1 MPTSQPDNKRAAIGR
16 LCPLGASLLI
26 AALATVIVGALYVRL
41 GPAWPYRILPL
52 VPRGIVIHH
61 SATDTDIGLSVDAAF
76 LDRVH
81 ETRGW
86 GLRYGQRV
94 YHIGYHYV
102 ILPDGTVHPGRPEWM
117 PGAHTASYNHY
128 LGICLIGD
136 FSDRGAHTAHPT
148 DAQLDA
154 LVNLVVKQMHRHNTP
169 LSRLYRHCD
178 LAATKCPGAG
188 VPWEQILKRV
198 KAGLNRS

>member
-1 MPTSQPDNKRAAIGR
+1 MPTSQPDNKRRAIAR
-16 LCPLGASLLI
+16 LRPLGASLLI
-26 AALATVIVGALYVRL
+26 ATVATVAVGALYVRL
-41 GPAWPYRILPL
+41 GPVWPYRILPL
-52 VPRGIVIHH
+52 VPDGIVVHH
-61 SATDTDIGLSVDAAF
+61 SATDTGIGLRADAAF
-76 LDRVH
+76 LDRAH
-81 ETRGW
+81 KSRGW

-102 ILPDGTVHPGRPEWM
+102 ILPDGTVQPGRPEWM
-117 PGAHTASYNHY
+117 PGAHTMGYNHY

-136 FSDRGAHTAHPT
+136 FSDREARTQHLT

-154 LVNLVVKQMHRHNTP
+154 LVNLTVKQMRRHNIPT
-169 LSRLYRHCD
+169 SRLFRHCD

-188 VPWEQILKRV
+188 LPWEQILKRV

>member
-1 MPTSQPDNKRAAIGR
+1 MRTSQHNSQRHTSGR
-16 LCPLGASLLI
+16 LHPLEAGLLI
-26 AALATVIVGALYVRL
+26 AALATVAVGVLYIRL

-52 VPRGIVIHH
+52 VPQGIVIHH
-61 SATDTDIGLSVDAAF
+61 SATDTDIGRGVDAAF
-76 LDRVH
+76 LDEVH
-81 ETRGW
+81 KSRGW

-102 ILPDGTVHPGRPEWM
+102 ILPNGTVQPGRPEWM
-117 PGAHTASYNHY
+117 PGAHTAGYNHY

-136 FSDRGAHTAHPT
+136 FSDRGAQTQHPT
-148 DAQLDA
+148 KAQLDA
-154 LVNLVVKQMHRHNTP
+154 LVNLTVKQMRRHNIP
-169 LSRLYRHCD
+169 LRRLFRHCD

-198 KAGLNRS
+198 QTRLYGN

>member
-1 MPTSQPDNKRAAIGR
+1 MRTSQPDSKRAAIGR
-16 LCPLGASLLI
+16 LRPLGASLLI
-26 AALATVIVGALYVRL
+26 AALATMTVGALNVRL

-61 SATDTDIGLSVDAAF
+61 SATDTDIGLGVDAAF

-81 ETRGW
+81 SDRGW

-102 ILPDGTVHPGRPEWM
+102 ILPDGTVQSGRPEWM
-117 PGAHTASYNHY
+117 PGAHTTSYNHY

-136 FSDRGAHTAHPT
+136 FSDHGAQTAHPT
-148 DAQLDA
+148 DTQLDA
-154 LVNLVVKQMHRHNTP
+154 LVNLTIKQMHRHNIP
-169 LSRLYRHCD
+169 LSRLFRHCD
-178 LAATKCPGAG
+178 LAATECPGAG
-188 VPWEQILKRV
+188 VPWKHILKRV
-198 KAGLNRS
+198 QARQYGS

>member
-16 LCPLGASLLI
+16 LRPLGAGLLI
-26 AALATVIVGALYVRL
+26 AALATVAGGALCVRL

-52 VPRGIVIHH
+52 VPRGIVVHH
-61 SATDTDIGLSVDAAF
+61 SATDTDIGLGADAAF

-81 ETRGW
+81 SDRGW

-102 ILPDGTVHPGRPEWM
+102 ILPNGTVQSGRPEWM
-117 PGAHTASYNHY
+117 PGAHTTGYNHY

-136 FSDRGAHTAHPT
+136 FSDHGAQTQHPT

-154 LVNLVVKQMHRHNTP
+154 LVNLTVRQMRQHSIP
-169 LSRLYRHCD
+169 LSRLLRHCD
-178 LAATKCPGAG
+178 LGATECPGAG
-188 VPWEQILKRV
+188 VPWEQVLRRV
-198 KAGLNRS
+198 QAGIDHS

>member
-16 LCPLGASLLI
+16 LRPLGASLLI
-26 AALATVIVGALYVRL
+26 AVLATVLVGALYIRL
-41 GPAWPYRILPL
+41 GPVWPYRILPL
-52 VPRGIVIHH
+52 VPRGIVVHH
-61 SATDTDIGLSVDAAF
+61 SATDTDVGLGVDAAF

-81 ETRGW
+81 SDRGW

-102 ILPDGTVHPGRPEWM
+102 ILPDGTVQAGRPEWM
-117 PGAHTASYNHY
+117 PGAHTTGYNHC

-136 FSDRGAHTAHPT
+136 FSDHGAQTQHPT

-154 LVNLVVKQMHRHNTP
+154 LANLTVKQMHRHNIP

-178 LAATKCPGAG
+178 LAATKCPGGG
-188 VPWEQILKRV
+188 VPWEQILKQV
-198 KAGLNRS
+198 KADIDRR

>member
-1 MPTSQPDNKRAAIGR
+1 MPSSQPNNKQAAIGR
-16 LCPLGASLLI
+16 LRPLGAGLLI
-26 AALATVIVGALYVRL
+26 AALAIVTVGALYVRL
-41 GPAWPYRILPL
+41 GPVWPYRILPL
-52 VPRGIVIHH
+52 VPDGIVIHH
-61 SATDTDIGLSVDAAF
+61 SATDTDIGLYADAAF

-102 ILPDGTVHPGRPEWM
+102 ILPDGTVQPGRPEWM
-117 PGAHTASYNHY
+117 PGAHTTSYNHY

-136 FSDRGAHTAHPT
+136 FSDREAQTKHPT
-148 DAQLDA
+148 TAQIEA
-154 LVNLVVKQMHRHNTP
+154 LINLVVKQMRRHNIP
-169 LSRLYRHCD
+169 ASRLFRHCD
-178 LAATKCPGAG
+178 LGATECPGAG